1 MFQLAKTTIVTLA
14 VVFFVLSGCSHR
26 TKDNAQKVWTTVE
39 LKSLQGKTR
48 DEVHDLLGTPNGMYT
63 IDSKGRWHYSNILLS
78 SEGAGKPRK
87 VWVFLYFSQL
97 GEQRVS
103 AVDILEGQN

>member
-1 MFQLAKTTIVTLA
+1 MPKTAIAAIVIVALAFASCSDRNKT
-14 VVFFVLSGCSHR
+14 SS
-26 TKDNAQKVWTTVE
+26 DKVWTTIE

-48 DEVHDLLGTPNGMYT
+48 DEIRDLLGAPNGIYT

-78 SEGAGKPRK
+78 SEGAGKPKK
-87 VWVFLYFSQL
+87 VWVLLYFSQL

-103 AVDILEGQN
+103 AVDILESQN